1 MPMYADVTVSTTFLV
16 IAIVAI
22 LVQSLLLFL
31 ALFGPGLRYRIRHAD
46 LQDMD
51 GAEFLRTLAAV
62 TDAQLTSRTELEV
75 FTNGERFY
83 EAELAEIARARRT
96 VNLEAYIFRPG
107 AVARRFVEALAERA
121 RAGVEV
127 RVVLDGIGSF
137 RTTADDF
144 APVLAAGGRLYF
156 YHPLRLSTIP
166 RYNNRTHRELIV
178 VDGETAFVGGAGFAD
193 EWLVSRPNRPRWRD
207 TMVRVR
213 GRAVNNLQGT
223 FVENW
228 LEASGEMIAGD
239 SHFPDCQP
247 AGESPAIV
255 VNSTPSAGGST
266 RARMLFQMLLASA
279 RQTIHITTPY
289 FLPDASLADELKRAV
304 ARGVEVVV
312 LVPGPCSDQLLTRR
326 TSRLGYGRLLPHG
339 VRILEYRP
347 AMLHAKVLLVDRRWA
362 VVGTTNFDNRSFGL
376 NDEVNLAVCDPAF
389 ASRLEE
395 DFVADLAQAREVSYE
410 AWKRRGLL
418 ERGTELVGWLLER
431 QQ

>member
-1 MPMYADVTVSTTFLV
+1 MPMYADVTVPTAFLV
-16 IAIVAI
+16 IAILAI

-31 ALFGPGLRYRIRHAD
+31 ALFGPGLRYRIRHTE
-46 LQDMD
+46 LQDMEP
-51 GAEFLRTLAAV
+51 AEFLRTLAAV
-62 TDAQLTSRTELEV
+62 TDAHPNYHTELDV
-75 FTNGERFY
+75 FTNGEQFY

-96 VNLEAYIFRPG
+96 INIEAYIFRPG
-107 AVARRFVEALAERA
+107 EVARQFVAALAERA

-127 RVVLDGIGSF
+127 RIVLDGIGSF
-137 RTTADDF
+137 RTTARDF
-144 APVLAAGGRLYF
+144 APVLTAGGKLSF
-156 YHPLRLSTIP
+156 YHPLRLTTIP
-166 RYNNRTHRELIV
+166 RYNNRTHRELVI

-193 EWLVSRPNRPRWRD
+193 NWLLSRPGHPCWRD
-207 TMVRVR
+207 TMIRVR
-213 GRAVNNLQGT
+213 GRAVTSLQGT

-239 SHFPDCQP
+239 AHFPDCEP
-247 AGESPAIV
+247 AGGSPAIV

-279 RQTIHITTPY
+279 RESIHLTTPY

-304 ARGVEVVV
+304 ARGVEVLV
-312 LVPGPCSDQLLTRR
+312 LVPGPHSDQLLTRR
-326 TSRLGYGRLLPHG
+326 TSRLAYGRLLPHG
-339 VRILEYRP
+339 VRIFEYRP

-376 NDEVNLAVCDPAF
+376 NDEVNLASCDPAF

-395 DFVADLAQAREVSYE
+395 DFVADLAQAVEVTHE
-410 AWKRRGLL
+410 AWKNRGLL
-418 ERGTELVGWLLER
+418 ERGTEMIGWLLER